1 MKITHI
7 LNLPSEITVLE
18 FLADENTQKREE
30 TIICIHWWGGRGT
43 NFLNLSQNWPKMDL
57 EF

>member
-30 TIICIHWWGGRGT
+30 TIICIH
-43 NFLNLSQNWPKMDL
+43 
-57 EF
+57 